1 MTRIGIITNPT
12 SGRNQRRLAHVRA
25 WTRAA
30 NAESREV
37 ADLTSIREAT
47 ASMLDAGVDVL
58 AVNGGDGTAQAV
70 MTELFR
76 LGRAW
81 PDLAVL
87 PGGSTN
93 MTANDINTTYR
104 LRKALAG
111 LSVQVAKAPGE
122 RRRTFRTLMKIS
134 VPGRGT
140 EYGLFMTGGVALRGM
155 VHFRD
160 KVGGKGFR
168 GELAAGWTL
177 VRGMAGLARD
187 RGGWSDVPPFT
198 LAPAGTVQA
207 WDDQILMVASTLGRL
222 FLHFQPWWGGG
233 EGPIKLTG
241 VRQRPEKLIRTAP
254 ALLRGKE
261 NRRLT
266 PEKGY
271 RSMRVAGLSLT
282 GGEGFA
288 IDGEIYPLE
297 DGQIVTVEATDPI
310 GFIAV

>member
-12 SGRNQRRLAHVRA
+12 SGRNKRRLEHVRA
-25 WTRAA
+25 WTRASGA
-30 NAESREV
+30 MSREV
-37 ADLTSIREAT
+37 ADLESIHEAT
-47 ASMLDAGVDVL
+47 RTILDAGVDVL
-58 AVNGGDGTAQAV
+58 AINGGDGTAQAV

-76 LGRAW
+76 VGRTW
-81 PDLAVL
+81 PDVAVL

-104 LRKALAG
+104 LRKALDR
-111 LSVQVAKAPGE
+111 LLVQVAKAPRE
-122 RRRTFRTLMKIS
+122 RRRTFRPLMKIS

-155 VHFRD
+155 THFRE
-160 KVGGKGFR
+160 KVGGKGFL

-198 LAPAGTVQA
+198 LASAGTGA

-222 FLHFQPWWGGG
+222 FLHFRPWWGEGD
-233 EGPIKLTG
+233 GPIKLTG
-241 VRQRPEKLIRTAP
+241 VRRRPEQLIRTAP
-254 ALLRGKE
+254 ALLKGKE

-271 RSMRVAGLSLT
+271 RSARVDGLTLA

-297 DGQIVTVEATDPI
+297 AGRTVTVEATDPI
-310 GFIAV
+310 GFISV